1 MCYLSYLHKRSIP
14 ICGLCPFPLKWGE
27 GALEWVGG
35 QNK

>member
-1 MCYLSYLHKRSIP
+1 MCYLSYLHKCSIP
-14 ICGLCPFPLKWGE
+14 YLWPLPLKWGE